1 MNSQIRLW
9 IYRAALLLV
18 WSLGFLF
25 WGRSCTSSEPAPA
38 DPSEKV
44 DTLIVR
50 DTLIIRDTVT
60 IKQPKP
66 AKAEKRDSMLAPVV
80 DTVVIRDTAYIVLPR
95 ETKTY
100 GDERYT
106 AVVSGYNPSLDRLEI
121 YLENQVVTKVVI
133 PQSVA
138 PTPKRWGLGVQ
149 VGAGATLQGQT
160 IRLSPYIGIGVSYN
174 IIQW

>member
-9 IYRAALLLV
+9 IYRAALVLV
-18 WSLGFLF
+18 WSLGLLF
-25 WGRSCTSSEPAPA
+25 WGRSCTSSAPAPA
-38 DPSEKV
+38 DPSEKT
-44 DTLIVR
+44 DTLIIR
-50 DTLIIRDTVT
+50 DTIIIRDTVT

-66 AKAEKRDSMLAPVV
+66 ATSEKRDSMLAPVG
-80 DTVVIRDTAYIVLPR
+80 DTVVVHDTTYLVLPR

-121 YLENQVVTKVVI
+121 YLENQVVTNVAI
-133 PQSVA
+133 PQIAA
-138 PTPKRWGLGVQ
+138 PPPKRWGLGVQ

-160 IRLSPYIGIGVSYN
+160 VRISPYIGVGIHYN
-174 IIQW
+174 LISW

>member
-1 MNSQIRLW
+1 MNSQLKLW

-25 WGRSCTSSEPAPA
+25 WGRSCTSSAPAPA
-38 DPSEKV
+38 DPSEKT
-44 DTLIVR
+44 DTLIIR
-50 DTLIIRDTVT
+50 DTIIIRDTVT

-66 AKAEKRDSMLAPVV
+66 ATSEKRDSMLAPVG
-80 DTVVIRDTAYIVLPR
+80 DTVVIHDTTYLVLPR

-121 YLENQVVTKVVI
+121 YLENQVVTKVAI
-133 PQSVA
+133 PQATAA
-138 PTPKRWGLGVQ
+138 PPKRWGLGVQ

-160 IRLSPYIGIGVSYN
+160 VRVSPYVGVGISYN
-174 IIQW
+174 ILSW

>member
-25 WGRSCTSSEPAPA
+25 WGRSCTSSEPTPA

-44 DTLIVR
+44 DTLI
-50 DTLIIRDTVT
+50 IRDTVT
-60 IKQPKP
+60 IEQPKPKP

-80 DTVVIRDTAYIVLPR
+80 DTVVIRDTVYIVLPR

-121 YLENQVVTKVVI
+121 YLENQVVTKVAI
-133 PQSVA
+133 PQIAA
-138 PTPKRWGLGVQ
+138 PPPKRWGLGVQ

-160 IRLSPYIGIGVSYN
+160 VRISPYIGVGISYN